1 MIMLKRINPAL
12 PQLIVGIILYGI
24 VIQLTGMWFVNDK
37 QAYTLGLW
45 IGIAL
50 AIGMAI
56 NMAIVI
62 LDAVDGMAATGRAV
76 RTGFWSVLRYVVVVG
91 VFVAAWYFEL
101 ANPLIMF
108 LGLMGLKV
116 SAYLQPMFNK
126 IISRRRDE
134 DGELSVDSEKSS
146 VNSD

>member
-1 MIMLKRINPAL
+1 MIMLKRINPVL
-12 PQLIVGIILYGI
+12 PQLIVGILLYGI
-24 VIQLTGMWFVNDK
+24 VIQITGMWFVNDK

-62 LDAVDGMAATGRAV
+62 LDAVDAAATTGRTV

-116 SAYLQPMFNK
+116 SAYLQPMFHK
-126 IISRRRDE
+126 IISRRRNE
-134 DGELSVDSEKSS
+134 AGELSVESEKSS

>member
-1 MIMLKRINPAL
+1 MLKRINPAL
-12 PQLIVGIILYGI
+12 PQLIVGILLYGI
-24 VIQLTGMWFVNDK
+24 VIQITGMWFVNDK

-62 LDAVDGMAATGRAV
+62 LDAVDAAATTGRTV

-116 SAYLQPMFNK
+116 SAYLQPMFHK
-126 IISRRRDE
+126 IISRRRNE
-134 DGELSVDSEKSS
+134 AGELSVESEKSS

>member
-1 MIMLKRINPAL
+1 MLKRINPVL
-12 PQLIVGIILYGI
+12 PQLIVGILLYGI
-24 VIQLTGMWFVNDK
+24 LLQLTGMWFVNDK

-62 LDAVDGMAATGRAV
+62 LDAVDGMASTGRSV

-116 SAYLQPMFNK
+116 SAYLQPMFYK
-126 IISRRRDE
+126 IISRGQKE
-134 DGELSVDSEKSS
+134 AGELSVDSDESS

>member
-12 PQLIVGIILYGI
+12 PQLIVGILLYGI
-24 VIQLTGMWFVNDK
+24 VIQITGMWFVNDK

-62 LDAVDGMAATGRAV
+62 LDAVDAAATTGSTV

-116 SAYLQPMFNK
+116 SAYLQPMFHK
-126 IISRRRDE
+126 IISRRRNE
-134 DGELSVDSEKSS
+134 AGELSVESEKSS

>member
-12 PQLIVGIILYGI
+12 PQLIVGILLYGI
-24 VIQLTGMWFVNDK
+24 VIQITGMWFVNDK

-56 NMAIVI
+56 NMAIVS
-62 LDAVDGMAATGRAV
+62 LDAVDAAATTGRTV

-116 SAYLQPMFNK
+116 SAYLQPMFHK
-126 IISRRRDE
+126 IISRRRNE
-134 DGELSVDSEKSS
+134 AGELSVESEKSS

>member
-1 MIMLKRINPAL
+1 MLRRINPVL
-12 PQLIVGIILYGI
+12 PQLIVGILLYGI

-37 QAYTLGLW
+37 PAYTLGLW
-45 IGIAL
+45 IGVAL

-62 LDAVDGMAATGRAV
+62 LDAVDGMATTGRTV

-116 SAYLQPMFNK
+116 SAYLQPMFYK
-126 IISRRRDE
+126 IISHRRNE
-134 DGELSVDSEKSS
+134 DSELSVDSEKSS

>member
-1 MIMLKRINPAL
+1 
-12 PQLIVGIILYGI
+12 
-24 VIQLTGMWFVNDK
+24 
-37 QAYTLGLW
+37 
-45 IGIAL
+45 
-50 AIGMAI
+50 MAI

-62 LDAVDGMAATGRAV
+62 LDAVDGMATTGRTV

-116 SAYLQPMFNK
+116 SAYLQPMFSK
-126 IISRRRDE
+126 IISHRGNE
-134 DGELSVDSEKSS
+134 GGEPSVGSDKSS

>member
-12 PQLIVGIILYGI
+12 PQLIVGILLYGI
-24 VIQLTGMWFVNDK
+24 VIQITGMWFVNDK

-62 LDAVDGMAATGRAV
+62 LDAVDAVATTGRTV

-116 SAYLQPMFNK
+116 SAYLQPMFHK
-126 IISRRRDE
+126 IISRRRNE
-134 DGELSVDSEKSS
+134 AGELSVESEKSS

>member
-1 MIMLKRINPAL
+1 MIMLKRINPVL
-12 PQLIVGIILYGI
+12 PQLIVGILLYGI
-24 VIQLTGMWFVNDK
+24 LLQLTGMWFVNDK

-62 LDAVDGMAATGRAV
+62 LDAVDGMASTGRSV

-116 SAYLQPMFNK
+116 SAYLQPMFYK
-126 IISRRRDE
+126 IISRGQKE
-134 DGELSVDSEKSS
+134 AGELSVDSDESS

>member
-1 MIMLKRINPAL
+1 MLKRINPVL
-12 PQLIVGIILYGI
+12 PQLIAGILLYGV
-24 VIQLTGMWFVNDK
+24 VIQLTGMWFVTDK

-45 IGIAL
+45 IGVAL

-62 LDAVDGMAATGRAV
+62 LDAVDGMDSTGRPV

-91 VFVAAWYFEL
+91 VFVVAWYFEL
-101 ANPLIMF
+101 ANPLVMF

-116 SAYLQPMFNK
+116 SAYLQPVFHK
-126 IISRRRDE
+126 IIFRRRKE
-134 DGELSVDSEKSS
+134 DGALSVDSEKSS

>member
-12 PQLIVGIILYGI
+12 PQLIVGILLYGI
-24 VIQLTGMWFVNDK
+24 VIQLTGMWFVKDK

-45 IGIAL
+45 IGVAL

-62 LDAVDGMAATGRAV
+62 LDAVDGMATTGRTV

-116 SAYLQPMFNK
+116 SAYLQPIFSK
-126 IISRRRDE
+126 IISHRGNE
-134 DGELSVDSEKSS
+134 GGELSVGPDKSS

>member
-12 PQLIVGIILYGI
+12 PQLIVGILLYGI
-24 VIQLTGMWFVNDK
+24 VIQITGMWFVNDK

-62 LDAVDGMAATGRAV
+62 LDAVDAAATTGRTV

-116 SAYLQPMFNK
+116 SAYLQPMFHK
-126 IISRRRDE
+126 IISRMRNE
-134 DGELSVDSEKSS
+134 AGELSVESEKSS

>member
-1 MIMLKRINPAL
+1 MLRRINPVL
-12 PQLIVGIILYGI
+12 PQLIVGILLYGI

-37 QAYTLGLW
+37 PAYTLGLW
-45 IGIAL
+45 IGVAL

-56 NMAIVI
+56 NMAIGI
-62 LDAVDGMAATGRAV
+62 LDAVDGMATTGRTV

-116 SAYLQPMFNK
+116 SAYLQPMFYK
-126 IISRRRDE
+126 IISHRRNE
-134 DGELSVDSEKSS
+134 DSELSVDSEKSS